1 MQPNAANVSDKLIER
16 YAQWLEALRLDD
28 ADYWND
34 DDWETKDDDADI
46 SIHWEGLSMREH
58 FERLCI
64 IFQVG
69 IETIA
74 RGDEELAEQYEEL
87 AEMCA
92 NDQLEALF
100 HSPDLPD
107 ASTLVYAYRVMRH
120 ISPAAELAL
129 SQIDYDR
136 FFNVVDAV
144 LQATPVDATDR
155 QWLLVLKQDYRKRIM
170 WHLDELSCD
179 QSHGAI
185 LTSRRTT

>member
-1 MQPNAANVSDKLIER
+1 MKDGSLQPNAASVNDKLIEQC
-16 YAQWLEALRLDD
+16 ALWLEALRLDD

-74 RGDEELAEQYEEL
+74 RGDEELTEQYEEL

-107 ASTLVYAYRVMRH
+107 APTLAYAYRVLRH
-120 ISPAAELAL
+120 INPVLPHANLTADL
-129 SQIDYDR
+129 SMSMIDYNR
-136 FFNVVDAV
+136 FSKIVNAV
-144 LQATPVDATDR
+144 R
-155 QWLLVLKQDYRKRIM
+155 
-170 WHLDELSCD
+170 
-179 QSHGAI
+179 
-185 LTSRRTT
+185 